1 MNDTFIGYPRENGTV
16 GIRNYVFI
24 LPVQR
29 YMNIVTNKICE
40 CVPGTKTIT
49 FTGEMG
55 RPKTDRIV
63 ISRSLIGLA
72 LNPNVAGVMLIGIR
86 KNHGYEEMKLEYM
99 RDVIAASGK
108 RTEVLYLEEEDGFY
122 NTLGKGI
129 KIARGM
135 VLEASRIR
143 RQPFGLDKLC
153 LAVKCGI
160 SDSTSGISGN
170 PVVGRLFDTIVQA
183 GGTTCF
189 SETTEVIGAEHI
201 LAKKAVN
208 EAVAQKLLDAVRATE
223 EAALSTGEDI
233 RKTNPIP
240 ENIAGGISTLEEKSL
255 GAIVKAGSQPIVDV
269 LQYGERPSR
278 SGLYFLDAWMSGACL
293 PIGFAAFGAQLMIFQ
308 MGGAGFP
315 SKDPIMPAHNT
326 GVVMPL
332 MYMTGNS
339 EAYARAEHG
348 LDFCSGEVLDGKLSI
363 DEAGRQLLEL
373 VLEIASGRMS
383 KVETL
388 RVQDPVEMYVKGPV
402 F

>member
-1 MNDTFIGYPRENGTV
+1 MNHTFIGYPRENGTV
-16 GIRNYVFI
+16 GIRNHVFI

-55 RPKTDRIV
+55 RPKSDRQL
-63 ISRSLIGLA
+63 ISRTLIGLA
-72 LNPNVAGVMLIGIR
+72 LNPNTASVMLIGSK
-86 KNHGYEEMKLEYM
+86 KNHGYEDMKLEYM

-108 RTEVLYLEEEDGFY
+108 RTEVLYLEEEGGFY
-122 NTLGKGI
+122 NTLGEGI

-143 RQPFGLDKLC
+143 RQPFGLDRLSI
-153 LAVKCGI
+153 AVKCGL
-160 SDSTSGISGN
+160 SDSTSGIAGN
-170 PVVGRLFDTIVQA
+170 PVVGRLFDIIVQA
-183 GGTTCF
+183 GGNACF

-201 LAKKAVN
+201 LSKKAAN
-208 EAVAQKLLDAVRATE
+208 ETVARKILDAVKATE

-269 LQYGERPSR
+269 LQYGERPSQK
-278 SGLYFLDAWMSGACL
+278 GLHFLDAWMSSICL
-293 PIGFAAFGAQLMIFQ
+293 PMGFAAFGAQLMIFQ

-315 SKDPIMPAHNT
+315 SKHPIMPGHNS
-326 GVVMPL
+326 GIVMPL
-332 MYMTGNS
+332 MYMTGNR
-339 EAYARAEHG
+339 EAYARAEDG
-348 LDFCSGEVLDGKLSI
+348 VDYCSGDVLTGKLSI
-363 DEAGRQLLEL
+363 DAAAGQLLEM
-373 VLEIASGRMS
+373 VLDIASGRMT